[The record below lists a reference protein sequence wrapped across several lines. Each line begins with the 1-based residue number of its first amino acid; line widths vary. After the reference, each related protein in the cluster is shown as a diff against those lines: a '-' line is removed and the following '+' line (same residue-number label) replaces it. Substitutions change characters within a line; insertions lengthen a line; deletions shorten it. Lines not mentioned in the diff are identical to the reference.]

1 MKRDI
6 MYKKLKEDRGFTLL
20 EVIIAISILTFG
32 ILAVGAMQGAALRG
46 NNFAYGRTSAS
57 TLAQDAL
64 EDLMAERYADMVDG
78 SREVDNYTISWDVEE
93 IGAGTEAYKTITIT
107 VRYLDLMEIKP
118 AKLRCTRSQLFA

>member
-1 MKRDI
+1 
-6 MYKKLKEDRGFTLL
+6 MYIKLKEDRGFTLL

-64 EDLMAERYADMVDG
+64 EQLMAQPYANML
-78 SREVDNYTISWDVEE
+78 SSEFNSPIDNKYKIQCIVQE
-93 IGAGTEAYKTITIT
+93 IGAGTTAYKTIE
-107 VRYLDLMEIKP
+107 VRVEYLGLMEIRP
-118 AKLRCTRSQLFA
+118 ARLKCARSQLFE

>member
-1 MKRDI
+1 MDI
-6 MYKKLKEDRGFTLL
+6 KLKEDRGFTLL

-64 EDLMAERYADMVDG
+64 EDLMALSYANMVDG
-78 SREVDNYTISWDVEE
+78 SRDVDNYKITWDVEE
-93 IGAGTEAYKTITIT
+93 IGAGTTAYKTIEVN
-107 VRYLDLMEIKP
+107 VRYLGLMEIRP
-118 AKLRCTRSQLFA
+118 ARLKCTRSQLFA

>member
-1 MKRDI
+1 
-6 MYKKLKEDRGFTLL
+6 MYIKLKENRGFTLL

-64 EDLMAERYADMVDG
+64 EDLMALPYASMDDG
-78 SREVDNYTISWDVEE
+78 NRDIDNYRITWDVEE
-93 IGAGTEAYKTITIT
+93 YGAGTASYKTITVT
-107 VRYLDLMEIKP
+107 VRYLGLMEIKP
-118 AKLRCTRSQLFA
+118 ARLRCTRSQLFE

>member
-1 MKRDI
+1 MFI
-6 MYKKLKEDRGFTLL
+6 KLKEDRGFTLL

-64 EDLMAERYADMVDG
+64 EDLMALPYANMVDG
-78 SREVDNYTISWDVEE
+78 SRDVDNYKITWDVEE
-93 IGAGTEAYKTITIT
+93 IGAGTTAYKTIE
-107 VRYLDLMEIKP
+107 VRVKYLSLMEIRP
-118 AKLRCTRSQLFA
+118 ARLKCTRSQLFA